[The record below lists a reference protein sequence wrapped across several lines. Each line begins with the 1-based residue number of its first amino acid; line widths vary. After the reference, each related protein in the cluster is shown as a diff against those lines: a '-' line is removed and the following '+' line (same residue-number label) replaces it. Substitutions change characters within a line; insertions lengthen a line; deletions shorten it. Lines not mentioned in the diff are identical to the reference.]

1 MEWDAEEVDMMKRWV
16 IAGAVIT
23 GTVLTAGWFVWAAER
38 GDWGH
43 GGWGQEP
50 FGMSERMLGLLDNQ
64 RFKTEI
70 GLNDQ
75 QVDRLRQILVEV
87 QKSSIK
93 TRADLRLRGIELREM
108 LRSDNPDR
116 AAVLRKVQELSDL
129 RGQMMKQHVE
139 ALLAAKTVL
148 TPEQQRKVRSFMRSP
163 TGGAPWRGG
172 FGMNPGRS
180 GTPPAPGGAGP
191 QPPRGAIEPPVN

>member
-1 MEWDAEEVDMMKRWV
+1 MNKGWIRAGV
-16 IAGAVIT
+16 IIT
-23 GTVLTAGWFVWAAER
+23 GTVLLAGLVAWAAER
-38 GDWGH
+38 GDWGQR
-43 GGWGQEP
+43 GWGHEP

-64 RFKTEI
+64 RFRTEI

-75 QVDRLRQILVEV
+75 QVDRLRQIIVDA
-87 QKSSIK
+87 QKSSVK

-108 LRSDNPDR
+108 LRLDNPDR
-116 AAVLRKVQELSDL
+116 ATVLNKVQELSDL

-148 TPEQQRKVRSFMRSP
+148 TPEQQKKLQGFMHSRGE
-163 TGGAPWRGG
+163 GGAWHGR
-172 FGMNPGRS
+172 FGMRPDRG
-180 GTPPAPGGAGP
+180 GTPPGPGGAGP